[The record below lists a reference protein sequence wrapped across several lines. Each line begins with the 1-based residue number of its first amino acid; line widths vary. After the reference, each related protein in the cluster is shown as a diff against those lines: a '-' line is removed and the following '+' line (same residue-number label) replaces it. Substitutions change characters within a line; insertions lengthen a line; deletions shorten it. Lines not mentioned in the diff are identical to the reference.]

1 MKSKCSPPQ
10 HPDTSVP
17 SQRFSHAGG
26 PLKAPFRLILHCP
39 ALREFTSAPVE
50 MPSSS
55 QQRAGEVEFWECG
68 EMEFGVKGLVK
79 PRGVCVCVFLL

>member
-1 MKSKCSPPQ
+1 
-10 HPDTSVP
+10 
-17 SQRFSHAGG
+17 
-26 PLKAPFRLILHCP
+26 
-39 ALREFTSAPVE
+39 

-79 PRGVCVCVFLL
+79 PRGVCVCVSVVNSHPLFE